1 MSETP
6 WWLEDDDDV
15 ADPLTDAQTEE
26 LHSDLIT
33 LRVVLQEQL
42 EAPSDRTETVDL
54 DQPIGRVSR
63 IDALQQQ
70 KMAQAQRTRLRQR
83 LSQAAVALKAWEDD
97 EFGDCR
103 GCGDPI
109 GYARLKAK
117 PESPLCVRCADSSER
132 RG

>member
-6 WWLEDDDDV
+6 WWLEDDDEV
-15 ADPLTDAQTEE
+15 AAPLTDAQIEE
-26 LHSDLIT
+26 LHSDLLA

-42 EAPSDRTETVDL
+42 EAPSDRTKTVDL

-83 LSQAAVALKAWEDD
+83 LSQAAVAPSASA
-97 EFGDCR
+97 
-103 GCGDPI
+103 
-109 GYARLKAK
+109 ARTA
-117 PESPLCVRCADSSER
+117 R
-132 RG
+132 RGGAEPPYRRLELAPTNWSFLSLKSALNVVREP

>member
-6 WWLEDDDDV
+6 WWLEDDDEV
-15 ADPLTDAQTEE
+15 AAPLTDVQVEE
-26 LHSDLIT
+26 LHSDLLA

-42 EAPSDRTETVDL
+42 KTPSDRTETVDL
-54 DQPIGRVSR
+54 EQPIGRVSR

-70 KMAQAQRTRLRQR
+70 KMAQAQRTRLRLR
-83 LSQAAVALKAWEDD
+83 LSQAAIALKAWEEG

-103 GCGDPI
+103 ECGDSI

-117 PESPLCVRCADSSER
+117 PESPLCVRCADSSEK